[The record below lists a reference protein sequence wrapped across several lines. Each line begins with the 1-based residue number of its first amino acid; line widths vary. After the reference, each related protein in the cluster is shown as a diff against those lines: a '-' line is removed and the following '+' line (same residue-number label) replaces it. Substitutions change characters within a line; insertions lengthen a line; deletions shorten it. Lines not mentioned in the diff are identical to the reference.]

1 MLFVKLVVLIEL
13 MSFAHGFQG
22 GEMPFVVDTLQLK
35 SFVAIVE
42 TGTFGQAAARVNR
55 TQSALSLQIKKL
67 EAQLG
72 CALFVR
78 TSRKVELTTQ
88 GEIFL
93 SYARRMIQLQ
103 WEAFSR
109 LREPDIEGE
118 IRFGTPEDF
127 ATHYLP
133 DVLASFRQHHPRVQ
147 LNVACDLTLNLLG
160 GFERGEYDVILAK
173 RDPQRVKGGTK
184 VWREPLIWAAA
195 DGYLPEERLSLVL
208 SPQPCIYRDRAL
220 SALDRAKRSWHISY
234 TSPSLAGTLA
244 AVKAGL
250 GITVLP
256 ANMLPHGIHT
266 IRKENKLP
274 ELADAEIALIKRD
287 GLPKVAEMLAEHIV
301 HSLESPQRS

>member
-1 MLFVKLVVLIEL
+1 
-13 MSFAHGFQG
+13 
-22 GEMPFVVDTLQLK
+22 MPFFVDTLQLK
-35 SFVAIVE
+35 SFVAIAE
-42 TGTFGQAAARVNR
+42 TGTFGQAAAAVNR

-67 EAQLG
+67 EEQLG
-72 CALFVR
+72 CDLFDR
-78 TSRKVELTTQ
+78 TNRRVSLTPQ

-93 SYARRMIQLQ
+93 GYAKRMIQLQ

-109 LREPDIEGE
+109 LREPDVEGE

-147 LNVACDLTLNLLG
+147 LNVACDLTLNLID
-160 GFERGEYDVILAK
+160 GFLRGEYDVILAK

-184 VWREPLIWAAA
+184 VWREPLVWAGA
-195 DGYLPEERLSLVL
+195 DGYQPEERLSLVL
-208 SPQPCIYRDRAL
+208 SPQPCIYRARAL
-220 SALDRAKRSWHISY
+220 AALDRAKRSWHISY

-256 ANMLPHGIHT
+256 AHMIPAGVHP
-266 IRKENKLP
+266 IRKETKLP
-274 ELADAEIALIKRD
+274 HLADSEVALMKKDEIS
-287 GLPKVAEMLAEHIV
+287 KVAEIFAEHV
-301 HSLESPQRS
+301 VQSLESIKA

>member
-1 MLFVKLVVLIEL
+1 
-13 MSFAHGFQG
+13 
-22 GEMPFVVDTLQLK
+22 MPFFVDTLQLK

-42 TGTFGQAAARVNR
+42 TGTYAKAAEVVNR

-67 EAQLG
+67 EEQLR
-72 CALFVR
+72 CELFDR
-78 TSRKVELTTQ
+78 SSRRVVLTPE

-93 SYARRMIQLQ
+93 GYARRIIQLQ

-133 DVLASFRQHHPRVQ
+133 DVLASFRKHHPRVE
-147 LNVACDLTLNLLG
+147 LNVECDLTLNLLD
-160 GFERGEYDVILAK
+160 GFHRGDFDVILAK

-184 VWREPLIWAAA
+184 VWREPLVWVAA
-195 DGYLPEERLSLVL
+195 DGYVAEEPISLVL
-208 SPQPCIYRDRAL
+208 SPKPCIYRDRAL
-220 SALDRAKRSWHISY
+220 AALDRGKRSWHISY

-244 AVKAGL
+244 AVRAGL

-256 ANMLPHGIHT
+256 AHMIPAGLHPVE
-266 IRKENKLP
+266 KEMKLFH
-274 ELADAEIALIKRD
+274 LADAEIALIKRD
-287 GLPKVAEMLAEHIV
+287 ELSKAAEMFAEHIV
-301 HSLESPQRS
+301 HSLESIKH